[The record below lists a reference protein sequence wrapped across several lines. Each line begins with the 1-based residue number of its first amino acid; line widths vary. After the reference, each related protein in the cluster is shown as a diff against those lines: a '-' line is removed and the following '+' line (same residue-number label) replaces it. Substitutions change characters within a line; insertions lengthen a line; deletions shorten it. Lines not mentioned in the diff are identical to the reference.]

1 MVLRANLPWRIKLE
15 AVFHLTNNFA
25 YLFLVALACLQL
37 PNMLLRRKI
46 DNPQLLLLDVPL
58 FIATSGSI
66 ILFYLSTHHFLYRN
80 VWDAARRLPLMMALG
95 IGLSLNNAQAVLE
108 GLLSRD
114 AEFVRTAKHG
124 ITKKTDNWKKNRK
137 YKASKNVATVLEV
150 AFGVYFVF
158 TIGLAAYTGAWMS
171 IPFLVLFMVGFL
183 YVGLLS
189 LYQAR

>member
-1 MVLRANLPWRIKLE
+1 QTTKKLLPMVLKAELPLRIKME
-15 AVFHLTNNFA
+15 AIFHLTNNFA

-58 FIATSGSI
+58 FLATSGSI

-80 VWDAARRLPLMMALG
+80 IWDAAKRLPLMMALG
-95 IGLSLNNAQAVLE
+95 IGLSLNNAQAVIE

-137 YKASKNVATVLEV
+137 YK
-150 AFGVYFVF
+150 
-158 TIGLAAYTGAWMS
+158 
-171 IPFLVLFMVGFL
+171 
-183 YVGLLS
+183 
-189 LYQAR
+189 